1 MALAPRTS
9 FCYSHIQIRIPS
21 SSSVKMANSHSPNY
35 ATSSKTMGSMRE
47 NRRLPILLFDVMDT
61 IVRDPFYQDV
71 PAFFRMPF
79 KKLLNEKHPKAWIE
93 FEEGLI
99 NEKKKMP
106 LQNMLTVAVGSLEY
120 HVKVVELRPWTLQEL
135 FLLFKYLVFWR
146 SWLRSSSKMEG
157 ILICKECMK
166 NGYSYLEGME
176 SLLCHLK
183 HNGYMLIE
191 EKLKLSAYISWSFC
205 SCEIGKFFLR
215 GRHHFSIICRV
226 IRCNIFLFQHHL

>member
-99 NEKKKMP
+99 NEEELAKKFFKDGRHFD
-106 LQNMLTVAVGSLEY
+106 LQGL
-120 HVKVVELRPWTLQEL
+120 
-135 FLLFKYLVFWR
+135 
-146 SWLRSSSKMEG
+146 
-157 ILICKECMK
+157 KECMK

-183 HNGYMLIE
+183 HNGYEMHAFTNYPNWYMLIE